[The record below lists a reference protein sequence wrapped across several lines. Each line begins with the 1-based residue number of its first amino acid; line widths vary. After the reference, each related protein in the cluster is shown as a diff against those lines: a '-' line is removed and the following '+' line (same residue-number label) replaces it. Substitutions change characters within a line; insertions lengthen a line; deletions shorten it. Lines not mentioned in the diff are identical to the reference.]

1 MNVVKRI
8 KICSL
13 GLMLYALPLA
23 ASAQHDIE
31 LEAGLACSDF
41 GLGID
46 FTSGGN
52 QQFKEFKDAEGSV
65 VRSLSTGTGLALK
78 FTNLDSGKT
87 YSTKSNGANTQTRYD
102 ADGSSTV
109 TATGHNL
116 LVMFP
121 KDIPPGP
128 STRIIVGRLVYS
140 VSNDGV
146 FNIQTIT
153 GKTSDICEILSY

>member
-23 ASAQHDIE
+23 ASAQHDIVF
-31 LEAGLACSDF
+31 EAGLACSDF

-46 FTSGGN
+46 FTSGSN
-52 QQFKEFKDAEGSV
+52 QQFKEFKDADGNV
-65 VRSLSTGTGLALK
+65 VRTLSTGTGSGLR
-78 FTNLDSGKT
+78 FTNLVTGKT
-87 YSTKSNGANTQTRYD
+87 YSTKSNGANSQTRYN
-102 ADGSSTV
+102 ADGSSSV

-116 LVMFP
+116 LIMFP
-121 KDIPPGP
+121 TDIPPGP

-140 VSNDGV
+140 VSTDGV
-146 FNIQTIT
+146 FSIQTIT
-153 GKTSDICEILSY
+153 GKTSNICEILSY

>member
-8 KICSL
+8 KFCSL
-13 GLMLYALPLA
+13 GLMLFALPLA
-23 ASAQHDIE
+23 ANAQHDIE

-41 GLGID
+41 DLGID
-46 FTSGGN
+46 FTSAGN
-52 QQFKEFKDAEGSV
+52 QQFREFKDAEGNV
-65 VRSLSTGTGLALK
+65 VRTLSTGTGSALK

-87 YSTKSNGANTQTRYD
+87 YSTKSNGANAQTRYN

-109 TATGHNL
+109 TATGHNIL
-116 LVMFP
+116 IMFP
-121 KDIPPGP
+121 TDNPPGP

-140 VSNDGV
+140 VSTDGV